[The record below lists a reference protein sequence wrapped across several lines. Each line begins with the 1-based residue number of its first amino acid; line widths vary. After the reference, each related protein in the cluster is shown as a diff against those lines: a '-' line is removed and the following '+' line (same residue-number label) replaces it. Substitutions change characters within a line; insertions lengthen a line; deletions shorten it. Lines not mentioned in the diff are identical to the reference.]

1 MDATVRGGNL
11 FGAMMAVR
19 APDSS
24 EPTADERPSCSAPP
38 AGEEQPAGTW
48 GEEDL
53 DDGEDGEIA
62 ILTEELSKGAS
73 IAPQSADPAVETA
86 VEAMR
91 VTALHAHVRNQG
103 GITKK
108 AAGSRTIS
116 SRSSSSSRST
126 ASGTSSQREH
136 RSAYLQRVHLAHV
149 TQRPHATKPAV
160 TPPAEHVEPLL
171 PPLLPQLAPPVFD
184 TSPPVIDAPHG

>member
-24 EPTADERPSCSAPP
+24 EPTAVERPSSSAPP
-38 AGEEQPAGTW
+38 AEEEEPAGTW
-48 GEEDL
+48 GEDIYAG
-53 DDGEDGEIA
+53 DDGEIA
-62 ILTEELSKGAS
+62 MLTEELSKGAS

-149 TQRPHATKPAV
+149 TRRPCATMRAV
-160 TPPAEHVEPLL
+160 TPPAEHTEPLL